1 MQEELDAALVSA
13 NVRPEMTSSEMGA
26 LARLFNKLDTRKRG
40 FVDMNDMDLWNPD
53 VEIGNVIFDAFMR

>member
-1 MQEELDAALVSA
+1 MSA